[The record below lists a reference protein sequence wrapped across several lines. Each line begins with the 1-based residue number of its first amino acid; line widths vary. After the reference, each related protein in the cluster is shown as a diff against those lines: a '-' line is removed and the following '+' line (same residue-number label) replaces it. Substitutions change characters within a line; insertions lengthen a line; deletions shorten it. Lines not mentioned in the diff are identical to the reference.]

1 MSTLSESELD
11 LDLHFLPAWAR
22 QSPAENRYAKYEGEP
37 EEDRTRRR
45 GERFGGRDQRRD
57 RPPRREPGPGRP
69 PRREAYP
76 AERAEGRGER
86 DRGFQPRPEGRRGG
100 RREDRR
106 EEKREPPV
114 PLPEVNV
121 SITPEEKGVESL
133 ARRIKLTGRAYP
145 LFDIAGLV
153 LRQADRYHVHF
164 SVKKDGEG
172 KIIQPLYVCSLDESL
187 WLNEDEVAAH
197 VLKDHFAIF
206 YQSERVPT
214 EPPKGTYTFVAQCG
228 MSGVILGPPN
238 YHDYQNKLRKL
249 HAERFANVPFDVFKS
264 RVKIIRDEAV
274 VKKWVEEQSF
284 KTEYVALN
292 VPEEVRL
299 SSREALEKHF
309 REVHLQNLLKTVEDF
324 TMQAGRP
331 VAMSPLLQMRMRRT
345 LEEQRRFPLRVAT
358 VLSQQFANQGLQ
370 FFKVNKTITHVCVAR
385 PRYLDLQTTVV
396 SEGVRRIVEF
406 VSQTAGCTRRKLLE
420 ALAPAPPPPTPPALA
435 ALEEGTPTAG
445 PVPTPGAPMPE
456 QPTPEQ
462 TAVVT
467 DLHWLIH
474 QGHVLEF
481 SDGRME
487 IAWPPRPKPPPPPPK
502 TVKEPIQQAP
512 PEAPAEEPLQPA
524 GPEAPVEAPLQ
535 QAPPET
541 PATPAEAAP
550 ESAAP
555 AEPPPPLSQPP
566 VEAELPFEEGLPVK
580 EDIMLA
586 SAAAENEEAT
596 VPGEPAATVP
606 PEPPATVAPETPA
619 TVAEPSPPQPA

>member
-1 MSTLSESELD
+1 MSTSSESELD

-37 EEDRTRRR
+37 EEDRARRR

-57 RPPRREPGPGRP
+57 RPPRREPGPGGP
-69 PRREAYP
+69 PRREGYAG
-76 AERAEGRGER
+76 ERAQRREGRG
-86 DRGFQPRPEGRRGG
+86 DRGRPARREGRR
-100 RREDRR
+100 
-106 EEKREPPV
+106 EERREPPV

-172 KIIQPLYVCSLDESL
+172 KIIQPLFVCSLDESL
-187 WLNEDEVAAH
+187 WLNEDELAAH
-197 VLKDHFAIF
+197 VLKDHFAVF

-228 MSGVILGPPN
+228 MSGVVLGPPN

-284 KTEYVALN
+284 KTEYIALN

-299 SSREALEKHF
+299 PTRDELEKHF
-309 REVHLQNLLKTVEDF
+309 REVHLPNLVKTVEDF

-331 VAMSPLLQMRMRRT
+331 VAMSPLLRMLMQRT
-345 LEEQRRFPLRVAT
+345 VEEQRRFPLRVAT
-358 VLSQQFANQGLQ
+358 VLSQQFANHGLQ

-385 PRYLDLQTTVV
+385 PRYLDLQNTVV

-406 VSQTAGCTRRKLLE
+406 VSQTAGCTRRKLLD
-420 ALAPAPPPPTPPALA
+420 ALAPAPLAPPPPALA
-435 ALEEGTPTAG
+435 ALEEGAPTPG
-445 PVPTPGAPMPE
+445 SPPTPGAPMPE

-502 TVKEPIQQAP
+502 PVEQAVQPAP
-512 PEAPAEEPLQPA
+512 PEAPAA
-524 GPEAPVEAPLQ
+524 
-535 QAPPET
+535 
-541 PATPAEAAP
+541 PAEAVP
-550 ESAAP
+550 ESVAP
-555 AEPPPPLSQPP
+555 AEPPPPPLSQPP
-566 VEAELPFEEGLPVK
+566 VEAELPAGEGLPVK
-580 EDIMLA
+580 EETMLA
-586 SAAAENEEAT
+586 SAAAEKEEA
-596 VPGEPAATVP
+596 AVP
-606 PEPPATVAPETPA
+606 PEPLPTVPSEPLT
-619 TVAEPSPPQPA
+619 TVAEPSSPPPA